1 MVRRQQRSSEPAD
14 SPIDLPSIPDVIYEQ
29 VRRDIAHGVYKP
41 GPLRVRPV
49 AERFGVSATP
59 VREAL
64 RRLEADGLV
73 TLRKRQILVR
83 ALSAAELEEIF
94 AIRVELECFAA
105 ERGTEHVAN
114 DPALLARLEA
124 LIDELDRTDNRKPE
138 EWRAAN
144 EDFHM
149 SIYRAAGMPRL
160 DSLIASLWVAVGP
173 YLRLYVA
180 SPENLVES
188 QVQHRAILAALR
200 GGDAADVSDTLRV
213 HLFQTLDA
221 LRRGLGDADI
231 GAGST

>member
-1 MVRRQQRSSEPAD
+1 
-14 SPIDLPSIPDVIYEQ
+14 VIYEQ

-105 ERGTEHVAN
+105 ARATEHIAN
-114 DPALLARLEA
+114 DSALLARLEA

-138 EWRAAN
+138 EWRAGN
-144 EDFHM
+144 EDFHV

-180 SPENLVES
+180 SPQNLVES

-200 GGDAADVSDTLRV
+200 GGDAADVSQTLRL

-221 LRRGLGDADI
+221 LLRGLGDADP
-231 GAGST
+231 AGSTT